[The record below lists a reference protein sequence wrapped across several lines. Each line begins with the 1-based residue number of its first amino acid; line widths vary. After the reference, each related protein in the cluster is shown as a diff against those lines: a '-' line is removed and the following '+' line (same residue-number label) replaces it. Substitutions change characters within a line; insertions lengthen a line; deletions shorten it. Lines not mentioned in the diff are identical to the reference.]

1 MNDTI
6 IRSYLD
12 LIVWQKGM
20 DFCTDVYTATKAF
33 PKEELFGLTQ
43 QVRRA
48 VVSIPSNIAEGYGR
62 GSTAEYVH
70 FLRIARGSLFEA
82 QTQLEI
88 AHRLE
93 YVSSPA
99 LEPLNALSIELEK
112 MLNSMISKLEA

>member
-1 MNDTI
+1 MTDST
-6 IRSYLD
+6 IRSYRD

-48 VVSIPSNIAEGYGR
+48 VVSTPSNIAEGYGR
-62 GSTAEYVH
+62 GSTSEYVH
-70 FLRIARGSLFEA
+70 FLRISRGSLFEA

-88 AHRLE
+88 ARRLE
-93 YVSSPA
+93 YISPSV
-99 LEPLNALSIELEK
+99 LEPLNALSIEIEK
-112 MLNSMISKLEA
+112 MLNSMISKLAP